1 MTQTVVRSQKA
12 SFNFFVNLIVMQTF
26 FDKKSFIIISLLYWW
41 NFPGTNGSSL
51 WSRKLAGNQKNRPI
65 TCLRCP
71 QTKDKFFASGDESG
85 RVRIWKGENQY
96 SDGHWHSLPIEAL
109 EFSLDS
115 THILSGGG
123 EGVIV
128 KWDVK
133 SMRKL
138 CVVPRI
144 GTNLTNISLSYAKIL
159 GKWLPIITFSNVKPQ
174 RPFE

>member
-1 MTQTVVRSQKA
+1 MV
-12 SFNFFVNLIVMQTF
+12 
-26 FDKKSFIIISLLYWW
+26 SLLSLLNWW

-159 GKWLPIITFSNVKPQ
+159 GKWLPIVIFVKKIRFCFCTWNSKAQ
-174 RPFE
+174 H